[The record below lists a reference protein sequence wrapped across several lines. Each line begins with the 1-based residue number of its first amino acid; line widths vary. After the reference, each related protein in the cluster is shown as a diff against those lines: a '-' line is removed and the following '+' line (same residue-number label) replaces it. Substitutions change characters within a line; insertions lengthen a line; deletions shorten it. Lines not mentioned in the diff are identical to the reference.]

1 MEKDGGERPIAFFSQ
16 KLNPWWAKYSV
27 TEKECFAGVLAMERF
42 RPYIEMMPF
51 TIIADLSSL
60 KCLMSLKDLSCW
72 LSRWSFKLQRLT
84 SSLSTARAQK
94 MSWHILSSSRG
105 SGS

>member
-94 MSWHILSSSRG
+94 MSWHILSRSRG
-105 SGS
+105 K